1 MKKILFVLY
10 SMKYGGAE
18 RSLANLLQTL
28 PEGKYDVDVLL
39 FQKTGDFL
47 KQVPAWINILD
58 TPRDMVDIS
67 APIKETL
74 WRGTTKVVG
83 TLCSRLARRSYKEQ
97 TAWRWKHFYTRK
109 IKPLPTHYD
118 VAVAYAGCEHLYF
131 VRDKVSADRK
141 LVWIHNDYRSADYSP
156 VDDAPYFA
164 DMDEIVSVSD
174 KCVDVLREIFPQ
186 FEDRMHCIENITSST
201 NVKKL
206 AQEHWPE
213 EYDKEMLN
221 ILSVGR
227 LHPQKG
233 FDIAIKA
240 AAILRKTGL
249 NFRWYIIGKG
259 TLQKDL
265 ERQIRENGVEGC
277 FILLGTRFNPY
288 PYIKNSKMIV
298 QPSRTEG
305 KSVVLDESKI
315 LCTPIVASDY
325 VTVRDQIKEGD
336 EGIITEMSPH
346 GIAQGI
352 LRMLNEEG
360 LYDHIKEY
368 LAAHEYG
375 NEAECEKYMALL
387 DKD

>member
-1 MKKILFVLY
+1 MKKVLFVLY

-39 FQKTGDFL
+39 FQRTGDFL
-47 KQVPAWINILD
+47 KQVPEWINVLE
-58 TPRDMVDIS
+58 TPRDIVDIS
-67 APIKETL
+67 APIKQSL

-83 TLCSRLARRSYKEQ
+83 TLCSRLARRSRKEQ
-97 TAWRWKHFYTRK
+97 TAWRWKYFYSKK
-109 IKPLPTHYD
+109 IKPLPVHYD

-174 KCVDVLREIFPQ
+174 KCVDVLKEIFPQ
-186 FEDRMHCIENITSST
+186 FADRMHCIENITSSSS
-201 NVKKL
+201 VKKL
-206 AQEHWPE
+206 ADECWPE
-213 EYDKEMLN
+213 EFDKNILN

-240 AAILRKTGL
+240 AAILKKSGL
-249 NFRWYIIGKG
+249 NFKWYIIGKG
-259 TLQKDL
+259 TLQNDL
-265 ERQIRENGVEGC
+265 ERQMKESGVEDC

-288 PYIKNSKMIV
+288 PYIKNCEMIV

-305 KSVVLDESKI
+305 KSVVLDEAKI
-315 LCTPIVASDY
+315 LCTPIVASNY
-325 VTVRDQIKEGD
+325 VTVYDQIKEGD
-336 EGIITEMSPH
+336 EGIITEMSPE

-352 LRMLNEEG
+352 LEMVGNKE
-360 LYDHIKEY
+360 LYRHIKEY
-368 LAAHEYG
+368 LSMHEYG
-375 NEAECEKYMALL
+375 NEKEIEKYMMLL
-387 DKD
+387 DKE